1 MKKRIL
7 FYVHFNKD
15 NGLDKYVVYQLQK
28 MKPIFQTVVFITNS
42 KISAQDKIRL
52 DGLYNIFI
60 QRDNQGFDFGAW
72 RDSMINFGWEKI
84 DKYNELTLMND
95 TCLGPIGDFSKVYD
109 EMISRKVDFFGMTN
123 YIASSGMVRDAEG
136 NFIVAPE
143 HIQSYYMTFK
153 KNVFSSSEFRDFFA
167 NIKSEKKV
175 QNVTANYEIRLTKT
189 LADAGFSYDTL
200 HNAVKF
206 WGKKEIS
213 FRDIDE
219 DNYKNLSK
227 YDPSYTYLR
236 PLWLL
241 QHPKNY
247 PFIKTKALGFISVEE
262 ITDLREFIIK
272 ETDYPVSLFDSYL
285 AKNFLNILK
294 NRDDALKSIQN
305 SKSYK
310 IGLNITKPWRILRAY
325 LLKKREEWK

>member
-1 MKKRIL
+1 MKRIL
-7 FYVHFNKD
+7 FYVHFNRD
-15 NGLDKYVVYQLQK
+15 DELAEYVVYQLK
-28 MKPIFQTVVFITNS
+28 KLRPIFDKIVFITNT
-42 KISAQDKIRL
+42 KICDRDKKRL
-52 DGLYNIFI
+52 KGFYDEFI
-60 QRDNQGFDFGAW
+60 SRENKGFDFCAW
-72 RDSMINFGWEKI
+72 KEGIMSLGGLEKIVENFG
-84 DKYNELTLMND
+84 ELTLMND
-95 TCLGPIGDFSKVYD
+95 TCFGPIGDFSKVYD

-262 ITDLREFIIK
+262 ILGLREFLNK
-272 ETDYPVSLFDSYL
+272 KTDYPVELLDTYL

-294 NRDDALKSIQN
+294 SRDEVLENIQE

-310 IGLNITKPWRILRAY
+310 IGITITKPWRILRGVFS
-325 LLKKREEWK
+325 K